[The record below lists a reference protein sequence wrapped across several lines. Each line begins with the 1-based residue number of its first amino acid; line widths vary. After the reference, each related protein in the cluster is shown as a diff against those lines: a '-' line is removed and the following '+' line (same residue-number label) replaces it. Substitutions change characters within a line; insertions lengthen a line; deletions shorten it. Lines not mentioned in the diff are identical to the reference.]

1 MKAYRFKPE
10 LTQSGDL
17 KLPTELRAELADK
30 HGAVE
35 AVIFFIHDLREDGDW
50 ATLTGAEFLAGYDDA
65 DAVYDALV

>member
-17 KLPTELRAELADK
+17 KLPSELRAQLAEDD
-30 HGAVE
+30 GGVE
-35 AVIFFIHDLREDGDW
+35 AVVLFIHAPREDGDW
-50 ATLTGAEFLAGYDDA
+50 ATLTAAEFLAGYDDA